1 MKKIFLA
8 SALAVFAFLTG
19 CTQNTTP
26 SQEKYLDTKWV
37 NVYYASA
44 QAGDMTPAIACEAC
58 EIPQGSLRQTVYA
71 IYSQSCK
78 EPVENSLK
86 SPIPNDALLK
96 NVTIDGDC
104 ITLDISREYDN
115 MSGFARTVADSC
127 LAMSLCEL
135 EGINNVIINV
145 DGVVRRLNRN
155 DIVLSDI
162 GVTGYGKK
170 IKLYFPGKGY
180 ETLETELRD
189 VVIDGAK
196 SEAELVVEQLVQGPS
211 KGGSN
216 NAIPY
221 GTRINYVKCENGICT
236 VNFSEEFINNHF
248 SSEEA
253 EKICIRAISKTIFN
267 IEGINKL
274 QILIDGVK
282 TKGFTHA
289 DLSEI
294 ILPEAAVN

>member
-1 MKKIFLA
+1 MKKMFLA
-8 SALAVFAFLTG
+8 SVLAMCVFLSG
-19 CTQNTTP
+19 CVQNTMSP
-26 SQEKYLDTKWV
+26 QEKYLDTKWV

-78 EPVENSLK
+78 KPVDNSLK

-96 NVTIDGDC
+96 NVAIDGDC

-135 EGINNVIINV
+135 EGINNVIISV
-145 DGVVRRLNRN
+145 DGMLRRLNRD

-162 GVTGYGKK
+162 GVSGYGKK

-189 VVIDGAK
+189 VVIDGSK
-196 SEAELVVEQLVQGPS
+196 TEAELVIEQLVKGPS

-221 GTRINYVKCENGICT
+221 GTKINSVKCENDMCT
-236 VNFSEEFINNHF
+236 VDFSEEFINNHF
-248 SSEEA
+248 SSEAA
-253 EKICIRAISKTIFN
+253 EKICIKAISKTIFN
-267 IEGINKL
+267 IEGINRL
-274 QILIDGVK
+274 QIIIDGVK
-282 TKGFTHA
+282 TKGFTHI

-294 ILPEAAVN
+294 ILPEPALN